1 MTLSQVQHSPSGL
14 SSQLSRIAAVCISCI
29 SRSGTAYIQHFA
41 GVGYGYGTLTDRYG
55 FLLPNS
61 HYILVCEGWPG
72 ATVPLWTSPV
82 SSDARLRRVGL
93 RRPLDCDCLA
103 RRGNIQV
110 RSGRISHLNSMR
122 DPPRP
127 ASRCERFGCPPPAT
141 EFVAQRCPSVVDPL
155 CRKPGSDDIDAV
167 QRKHRNE
174 QMALDPLAQLVP
186 ARAQPQVGFERPECG
201 FQFSQSPAPLK
212 QLIFLREDLRHR
224 HIVRFVPPP
233 SSRMFCP
240 TIKPD
245 CCEHRNAHAAPNS
258 CRVP

>member
-1 MTLSQVQHSPSGL
+1 MVRQ
-14 SSQLSRIAAVCISCI
+14 
-29 SRSGTAYIQHFA
+29 
-41 GVGYGYGTLTDRYG
+41 
-55 FLLPNS
+55 
-61 HYILVCEGWPG
+61 
-72 ATVPLWTSPV
+72 
-82 SSDARLRRVGL
+82 SSDARLRRVG
-93 RRPLDCDCLA
+93 RPRCLGG
-103 RRGNIQV
+103 RGNI
-110 RSGRISHLNSMR
+110 RIWTDITSQLNA
-122 DPPRP
+122 RP

-141 EFVAQRCPSVVDPL
+141 EFVAQRCPSVVGRL

-174 QMALDPLAQLVP
+174 QMALVPLAQLVP

-201 FQFSQSPAPLK
+201 FQFSQSPAPPFK
-212 QLIFLREDLRHR
+212 QLIFLREDLRLR

>member
-1 MTLSQVQHSPSGL
+1 MVSPVFGCASPA
-14 SSQLSRIAAVCISCI
+14 R
-29 SRSGTAYIQHFA
+29 R
-41 GVGYGYGTLTDRYG
+41 
-55 FLLPNS
+55 
-61 HYILVCEGWPG
+61 
-72 ATVPLWTSPV
+72 TSPLTWR
-82 SSDARLRRVGL
+82 SRQHPDLDGYHISTQCET
-93 RRPLDCDCLA
+93 RP
-103 RRGNIQV
+103 
-110 RSGRISHLNSMR
+110 S
-122 DPPRP
+122 
-127 ASRCERFGCPPPAT
+127 CERCGCPPPAT
-141 EFVAQRCPSVVDPL
+141 GLVAQRCPSVVDPL
-155 CRKPGSDDIDAV
+155 CRKPSSDDIDAV

-186 ARAQPQVGFERPECG
+186 ARAQPLFGFERPECG

-224 HIVRFVPPP
+224 QIVRFVPPP